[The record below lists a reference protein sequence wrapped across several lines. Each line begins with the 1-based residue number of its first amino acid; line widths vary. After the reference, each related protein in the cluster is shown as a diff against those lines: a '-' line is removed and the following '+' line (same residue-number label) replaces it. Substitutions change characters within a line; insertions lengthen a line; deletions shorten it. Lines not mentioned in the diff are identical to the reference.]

1 MLLGILLTIHILV
14 CIALVGVILLQQSE
28 GGALGMGGGGA
39 GGGILSSR
47 GTGDLLTRTSWGLGI
62 TFFVLSLVL
71 TLIAGHDRASSSVV
85 DRVKID
91 GIDLNAPKPL
101 TPAPAPVAP
110 ASDAGALLAPT
121 PQVRAVARP
130 ATQAQTPQA
139 PQTPAAKT
147 SAAPAPAKPA
157 NVPAPKPES
166 KTP

>member
-71 TLIAGHDRASSSVV
+71 TLIAGHNRASSSVV

-91 GIDLNAPKPL
+91 SIDLNAVKPL
-101 TPAPAPVAP
+101 TPAPAPAQP
-110 ASDAGALLAPT
+110 ATDAGGLLAPT

-130 ATQAQTPQA
+130 AA
-139 PQTPAAKT
+139 PEPVA
-147 SAAPAPAKPA
+147 AKPA
-157 NVPAPKPES
+157 TVPAPKPDA
-166 KTP
+166 KTQ

>member
-71 TLIAGHDRASSSVV
+71 TLIAGHNRASSSVV

-91 GIDLNAPKPL
+91 GIDLNAVKPL
-101 TPAPAPVAP
+101 TPAPAPTQP
-110 ASDAGALLAPT
+110 ATDAGGLLAPT

-130 ATQAQTPQA
+130 A
-139 PQTPAAKT
+139 
-147 SAAPAPAKPA
+147 APAPLAAKPA
-157 NVPAPKPES
+157 TMPAPKPDA
-166 KTP
+166 KTQ

>member
-39 GGGILSSR
+39 GGGMLSSR
-47 GTGDLLTRTSWGLGI
+47 GAGDLLTRTSWGLGI

-71 TLIAGHDRASSSVV
+71 TLIAGHNRASSSVV

-91 GIDLNAPKPL
+91 GIDLNAVKPL
-101 TPAPAPVAP
+101 TPAPVAP
-110 ASDAGALLAPT
+110 ATDAGSLLAPT

-130 ATQAQTPQA
+130 AA
-139 PQTPAAKT
+139 PEPVA
-147 SAAPAPAKPA
+147 AKPA
-157 NVPAPKPES
+157 TVPAPKPDA

>member
-91 GIDLNAPKPL
+91 GIDLNAVKPL
-101 TPAPAPVAP
+101 TPAPAPTQP
-110 ASDAGALLAPT
+110 ATDAGGLLAPT

-130 ATQAQTPQA
+130 A
-139 PQTPAAKT
+139 
-147 SAAPAPAKPA
+147 APAPLAAKPA
-157 NVPAPKPES
+157 TMPAPKPDA
-166 KTP
+166 KTQ

>member
-39 GGGILSSR
+39 GGGMLSSR
-47 GTGDLLTRTSWGLGI
+47 GAGDLLTRTSWGLGI

-71 TLIAGHDRASSSVV
+71 TLLAGHNRASSSVV

-91 GIDLNAPKPL
+91 SIDLNAVKPL
-101 TPAPAPVAP
+101 TPAPATAP
-110 ASDAGALLAPT
+110 TQPATDAGGLLAPT

-130 ATQAQTPQA
+130 AVTA
-139 PQTPAAKT
+139 PV
-147 SAAPAPAKPA
+147 SAKPSS
-157 NVPAPKPES
+157 VPAPKPDA
-166 KTP
+166 KAQ

>member
-39 GGGILSSR
+39 GGGLLSSR

-71 TLIAGHDRASSSVV
+71 TLLAGHNRASSSVV

-91 GIDLNAPKPL
+91 SIDLNAVKPL
-101 TPAPAPVAP
+101 TPAPAPAQP
-110 ASDAGALLAPT
+110 ATDAGGLLAPT

-130 ATQAQTPQA
+130 AEPA
-139 PQTPAAKT
+139 PEAAKPVT
-147 SAAPAPAKPA
+147 
-157 NVPAPKPES
+157 VPVPKPDA
-166 KTP
+166 KTQ

>member
-71 TLIAGHDRASSSVV
+71 TLIAGHNRASSSVV

-91 GIDLNAPKPL
+91 GIDLNAVKPL
-101 TPAPAPVAP
+101 TPAPAPAQP
-110 ASDAGALLAPT
+110 ATDAGGLLAPT

-130 ATQAQTPQA
+130 AASA
-139 PQTPAAKT
+139 PMA
-147 SAAPAPAKPA
+147 AKPA
-157 NVPAPKPES
+157 TVPVPKPDA

>member
-39 GGGILSSR
+39 GGGMLSSR

-71 TLIAGHDRASSSVV
+71 TLIAGHNRASSSVV

-91 GIDLNAPKPL
+91 SIDLNAVKPL
-101 TPAPAPVAP
+101 TPAPAPAQP
-110 ASDAGALLAPT
+110 ATDAGGLLAPT

-130 ATQAQTPQA
+130 A
-139 PQTPAAKT
+139 
-147 SAAPAPAKPA
+147 APAPVAAKPET
-157 NVPAPKPES
+157 VPAPKPDD
-166 KTP
+166 KTQ

>member
-1 MLLGILLTIHILV
+1 MLLGILLTIQILV

-39 GGGILSSR
+39 GGGLLSSR

-71 TLIAGHDRASSSVV
+71 TLLAGHNRASSSVV

-91 GIDLNAPKPL
+91 GIDLNAVKPL
-101 TPAPAPVAP
+101 TPAPAPTQP
-110 ASDAGALLAPT
+110 ATDAGGLLAPT

-130 ATQAQTPQA
+130 A
-139 PQTPAAKT
+139 
-147 SAAPAPAKPA
+147 APAPLAAKPA
-157 NVPAPKPES
+157 TMPAPKPDA
-166 KTP
+166 KTQ

>member
-71 TLIAGHDRASSSVV
+71 TLLAGHNRASSSVV

-91 GIDLNAPKPL
+91 SIDLNAVKPL
-101 TPAPAPVAP
+101 TPAPAPAQP
-110 ASDAGALLAPT
+110 ATDAGGLLAPT

-130 ATQAQTPQA
+130 A
-139 PQTPAAKT
+139 
-147 SAAPAPAKPA
+147 APAPVAAKPA
-157 NVPAPKPES
+157 TVPAPKPDA
-166 KTP
+166 KAQ

>member
-39 GGGILSSR
+39 GGGMLSAR
-47 GTGDLLTRTSWGLGI
+47 GAGDLLTRTSWGLGI

-71 TLIAGHDRASSSVV
+71 TLLAGHNRASSSVV

-91 GIDLNAPKPL
+91 SIDLNAVKPL
-101 TPAPAPVAP
+101 TPAPAPTQP
-110 ASDAGALLAPT
+110 ATDAGGLLAPT

-130 ATQAQTPQA
+130 A
-139 PQTPAAKT
+139 
-147 SAAPAPAKPA
+147 APAPVAAKPA
-157 NVPAPKPES
+157 TVPAPKPDA
-166 KTP
+166 KAP

>member
-39 GGGILSSR
+39 GGGLLSSR

-71 TLIAGHDRASSSVV
+71 TLLAGHNRSSSSVV

-91 GIDLNAPKPL
+91 SIDLNAVKPL
-101 TPAPAPVAP
+101 TPEPAPTQP
-110 ASDAGALLAPT
+110 TTDAGGLLAPT

-130 ATQAQTPQA
+130 A
-139 PQTPAAKT
+139 
-147 SAAPAPAKPA
+147 APAPEAAKPA
-157 NVPAPKPES
+157 TVQVPKPEA
-166 KTP
+166 KTQ